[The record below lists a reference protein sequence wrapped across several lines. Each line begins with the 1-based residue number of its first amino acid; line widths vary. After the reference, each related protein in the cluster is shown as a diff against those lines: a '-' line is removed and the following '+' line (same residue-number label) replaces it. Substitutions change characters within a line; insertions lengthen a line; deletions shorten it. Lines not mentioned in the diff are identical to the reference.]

1 MVVSIHSS
9 LCAFVGEKMVD
20 DSNFS
25 RDFEKYLMLR

>member
-9 LCAFVGEKMVD
+9 LCAFVGGKMVD